1 MKKIKRLL
9 CRLFPRYKLRCI
21 LKTLEWKPIPWQIKF
36 ALNKSAFLPRG
47 RGTGKTA
54 AVMLRML
61 MANPKK
67 IADLE
72 KIVNVDPD
80 YTDQLRAREMWY
92 FHEYDTHSKRC
103 VQAGIPVPE
112 LSHRTRQWCWKVKEG
127 KK

>member
-1 MKKIKRLL
+1 MKKIKTLL

-21 LKTLEWKPIPWQIKF
+21 LKTLEWKPIPWQVKF

-47 RGTGKTA
+47 RCTGKTA

-72 KIVNVDPD
+72 KIVNADPD
-80 YTDQLRAREMWY
+80 YTSHLLKRVSWYLR
-92 FHEYDTHSKRC
+92 EYDTHSKRC

-112 LSHRTRQWCWKVKEG
+112 LSPRRRNWCWTVKEG
-127 KK
+127 NK